1 MNAQQESNVVEVF
14 LPYWD
19 NVDKAVQIM
28 QRFGDVG
35 GVNVLNSQEGL
46 LEIAYFDIRAA
57 KRAVEAIKDCWLVAP
72 CGNRR
77 VRLPGSTS
85 LDPSVVD
92 KISLSEMY
100 IDDPDRDYYTLVF
113 YDVRDAAA
121 YRETMVFEE
130 NGSAVDPIIESSEQL
145 HNEWVEPGVPSPPA
159 DWSAAPAGVAHGR
172 GLVAASGW
180 WPGGPG
186 WKKEDGIMSSIA
198 EGDENSEMDTFQ
210 AIPGTYSILLQGIPM
225 ELLNKTCVDAILEQA
240 GLANDVLN
248 CTVKGRGIGLCV
260 LVIMGQEGVCRC
272 LNHFA
277 GCRWG
282 VRATLISGDTPAT
295 NSFPLAEEA
304 RRDGYDKADW
314 TTSGYNPARDFWL
327 ADDKAVNAVLPRV
340 PKTLTTEGMLTHVA
354 KPTSEASTDVLSES
368 DEENSKLQGRAQHL
382 WYGSGAIM

>member
-1 MNAQQESNVVEVF
+1 MR
-14 LPYWD
+14 LL
-19 NVDKAVQIM
+19 
-28 QRFGDVG
+28 VG

-57 KRAVEAIKDCWLVAP
+57 KRAVEAIKGCRLVAP
-72 CGNRR
+72 CGNRTLEHSQNDPER
-77 VRLPGSTS
+77 STS
-85 LDPSVVD
+85 LDQSIID

-121 YRETMVFEE
+121 YQETMVFE
-130 NGSAVDPIIESSEQL
+130 DLIESSEQL
-145 HNEWVEPGVPSPPA
+145 HNEWVEPAGVPPTPA
-159 DWSAAPAGVAHGR
+159 DWSAAPAGVAQGR
-172 GLVAASGW
+172 QGLVASPGW
-180 WPGGPG
+180 WQGGPG

-277 GCRWG
+277 GCKWG
-282 VRATLISGDTPAT
+282 VRATLISGDVPAT

-314 TTSGYNPARDFWL
+314 TTSEYNPARDFWL